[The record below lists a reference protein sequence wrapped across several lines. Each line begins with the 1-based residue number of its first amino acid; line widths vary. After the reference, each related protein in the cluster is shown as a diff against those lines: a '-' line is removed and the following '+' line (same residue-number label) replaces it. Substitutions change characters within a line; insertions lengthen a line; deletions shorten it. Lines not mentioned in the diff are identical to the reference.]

1 MIVTRSRLQKI
12 GWAAILT
19 VCFALLTALTF
30 RVNAVKSEVRL
41 VERSLVSV
49 RQHKDLLKTEFEA
62 RASQRKLSAL
72 NDFEF
77 GFKAPTPAQY
87 LESERQLVAL
97 GKPRAP
103 DAPAPIMV
111 ASADRSEPES
121 FPALVN
127 PLSGKAEAAE
137 VKPERAKRM
146 AAATSAGNLGARLS
160 RVAAVSPRQKGSAR
174 E

>member
-19 VCFALLTALTF
+19 ICFALLTALTF

-49 RQHKDLLKTEFEA
+49 RQHKELLKTEFEA
-62 RASQRKLSAL
+62 RASQRKLTAL

-77 GFKAPTPAQY
+77 GYKAPTPAQY
-87 LESERQLVAL
+87 LESERQLAAL
-97 GKPRAP
+97 GKPRAA

-111 ASADRSEPES
+111 ASADRNETDG
-121 FPALVN
+121 FPTLVN
-127 PLSGKAEAAE
+127 PLSGKAQAAE
-137 VKPERAKRM
+137 VKPERARV
-146 AAATSAGNLGARLS
+146 ASATTSKNLGARLS
-160 RVAAVSPRQKGSAR
+160 QVGGMASRDKDTVR

>member
-19 VCFALLTALTF
+19 VCFAMLVALTF

-41 VERSLVSV
+41 IERKLVSV
-49 RQHKDLLKTEFEA
+49 QQQKELLKTEFQT
-62 RASQRKLSAL
+62 RASQRKLTAL

-77 GFKAPTPAQY
+77 GFKAPTPGQY
-87 LESERQLVAL
+87 LESERQLASL
-97 GKPRAP
+97 GKARAA

-111 ASADRSEPES
+111 ASAAREEESS
-121 FPALVN
+121 FPTLVN
-127 PLSGKAEAAE
+127 PLSGRAEASE
-137 VKPERAKRM
+137 IKPEKPRRV
-146 AAATSAGNLGARLS
+146 ATTAGNLGARLS
-160 RVAAVSPRQKGSAR
+160 QVSATKRDTIH